1 MSRLLVLLPL
11 LALIGCDR
19 APPRHES
26 GPEAPP
32 AATFDNATAA
42 QSVVRPEVIAEVEPP
57 EATKPDAAPT
67 LPPSI
72 TIIFPSGATVDDS
85 GKAALDQLLDKAK
98 QVQGV
103 TYILRG
109 HSDSAGS
116 DRDNLR
122 TSHRR
127 AEAVS
132 DYLAEHGVPADS
144 ISVIAIGEGR
154 PVAPNTTDNGEPD
167 PAGQARNRRV
177 EVEVIVPTETAPA
190 TPRQ

>member
-11 LALIGCDR
+11 LALIGCNR
-19 APPRHES
+19 APPPRERE
-26 GPEAPP
+26 PEAPP

-42 QSVVRPEVIAEVEPP
+42 QSIVRPEVIAEVEH
-57 EATKPDAAPT
+57 EQAMKPDAAPA
-67 LPPSI
+67 LPSSI
-72 TIIFPSGATVDDS
+72 TITFPSGATLDAS
-85 GKAALDQLLDKAK
+85 GEAALDRLLDKAK
-98 QVQGV
+98 PVLGV

-122 TSHRR
+122 TSRRR

-132 DYLAEHGVPADS
+132 DYLVEHGVPADS

-154 PVAPNTTDNGEPD
+154 PVSPNTKDNGEPD
-167 PAGQARNRRV
+167 PDGQARNRRV
-177 EVEVIVPTETAPA
+177 EVEVIVPTESAPA
-190 TPRQ
+190 PPRQ

>member
-1 MSRLLVLLPL
+1 MSRLFVLLPL

-19 APPRHES
+19 APPPRERE
-26 GPEAPP
+26 PDAPR
-32 AATFDNATAA
+32 AVTFDNATAA
-42 QSVVRPEVIAEVEPP
+42 QSIVRPEVIAEVEPE
-57 EATKPDAAPT
+57 EATKPDAAPA

-72 TIIFPSGATVDDS
+72 TIAFPSGATLDAS

-98 QVQGV
+98 PVLGAK
-103 TYILRG
+103 YILRG

-122 TSHRR
+122 TSRRR
-127 AEAVS
+127 AEAVR
-132 DYLAEHGVPADS
+132 DYLVEHGVPADS
-144 ISVIAIGEGR
+144 ISAIAIGEGR

-190 TPRQ
+190 SPRQ